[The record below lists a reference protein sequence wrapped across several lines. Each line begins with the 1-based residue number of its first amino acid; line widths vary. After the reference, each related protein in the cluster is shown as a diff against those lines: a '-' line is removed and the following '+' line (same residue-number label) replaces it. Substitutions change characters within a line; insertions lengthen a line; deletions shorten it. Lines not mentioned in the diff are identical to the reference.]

1 MSTRAAED
9 PRLAAAGR
17 RAAVGGLVVAGRSGP
32 GSSSAAYRR
41 LSRRRKVILA
51 GLGVVLIASI
61 VLDVALGPS
70 GLGLGVVARA
80 LVDPGSVTAAQ
91 HTIVWQLRLPVALM
105 AVLVGACLAAGGAE
119 MQTILGNPL
128 AEPFTLGISAAAGF
142 GAATAVVAGISVIPI
157 AGVFFIAG
165 DAWVAAMIACL
176 LVVAFSRLRAASAE
190 TMVLLGIA
198 LVFLFNALLGF
209 FQYISSAEATE
220 EIVFWTLGSLGR
232 STWTT
237 VAVTAAVLA
246 LVGPFLVANSW
257 KLSVLRMGDE
267 RAASMGVNVT
277 RLRLTVLVG
286 VSLLAATAV
295 AFVGIIGFV
304 GLVGPHIARMLVG
317 EDHRYFLPAST
328 LIGATLL
335 SLTAILSEFLIPGA
349 IIPIGI
355 VTAMIGVPVFLTVVF
370 SRRRQL
376 WG

>member
-1 MSTRAAED
+1 MS
-9 PRLAAAGR
+9 AGTATQGTPLR
-17 RAAVGGLVVAGRSGP
+17 
-32 GSSSAAYRR
+32 GSAPAPSEAAYRR
-41 LSRRRKVILA
+41 RARRRILIIA
-51 GLGVVLIASI
+51 GLCLVLVGSI

-70 GLGLGVVARA
+70 GLGLDTVARA
-80 LVDPGSVTAAQ
+80 LFDPGSVNAVD

-105 AVLVGACLAAGGAE
+105 AALVGACLAIGGAE

-128 AEPFTLGISAAAGF
+128 AEPFTLGISAAAAF
-142 GAATAVVAGISVIPI
+142 GAAMAVVAGISVIPV

-165 DAWVAAMIACL
+165 DAWVAAMLACL
-176 LVVAFSRLRAASAE
+176 LIVAFSRLRSASAE

-209 FQYISSAEATE
+209 FQYIASAEATE

-232 STWTT
+232 STWAT
-237 VAVTAAVLA
+237 VAITAGA
-246 LVGPFLVANSW
+246 LLVVGPFLVASSW
-257 KLSVLRMGDE
+257 KLTLLRMGDE
-267 RAASMGVNVT
+267 RAASMGVNVA
-277 RLRLTVLVG
+277 RLRVGVLLG

-317 EDHRYFLPAST
+317 EDHRYFLPASAVV
-328 LIGATLL
+328 GATLL

-349 IIPIGI
+349 IVPIGI
-355 VTAMIGVPVFLTVVF
+355 VTAIIGVPVFLAVVF